1 MVKGGEDVGA
11 PLVTDGE
18 AAEAGKPSQG
28 ALDDPTVS
36 AQALAALD
44 AVAGDTRNDGPPSQR
59 LSAECEIIALV
70 GVQLGWASSWAAR
83 ALPDRRRG
91 IDDFLQQLAVMP
103 VGWRN
108 PHGQGDAVGIDEDMA
123 FGARLAT
130 VRRVRPGRL
139 APLFAGTAA
148 LSTAARSQLIALA

>member
-1 MVKGGEDVGA
+1 MVEGGEDVGA
-11 PLVTDGE
+11 ALVADGE

-44 AVAGDTRNDGPPSQR
+44 AAAGDARNDGPPSQR
-59 LSAECEIIALV
+59 LSAEGEIIALV
-70 GVQLGWASSWAAR
+70 GMQLDWASSWAAR
-83 ALPDRRRG
+83 ALPDRRYG
-91 IDDFLQQLAVMP
+91 IDHLLQQLAIVP

-108 PHGQGDAVGIDEDMA
+108 PQSQGDAVGIDEDVA
-123 FGARLAT
+123 LGARFAA